1 MLTFKTLPRKNVNK
15 IMDYVR
21 LNKEK
26 TCDYSHGAIFMWY
39 DHFRYEYAIYN
50 DMLILKVGD
59 KNSPTF
65 FPPLGN
71 GDFFDAVSQIEK
83 YCIEKEFPIKFSF
96 LSKST
101 ADKLLE
107 RYKEYSV
114 LSGFNRDFSDYVYNY
129 DDVKNFKG
137 KKYNGQ
143 RNHINN
149 FKKAYPNYQ
158 YNNIERKD
166 VPMLIEFLKE
176 YKKDHKKMKG
186 IEKNEYLNTVKLV
199 ENYNPKNFVG
209 GYIQVDGKTV
219 AMSIGEYVGE
229 TLIIH
234 VEKALVGYKGV
245 YPTTF
250 NEFVKHVEKDGVIYV
265 NREDDS
271 GDLGL
276 RTSKMQYRPCFM
288 IDKHYVKLNSFMKEF
303 KKPTLKGELVTLSPI
318 KKTDAKNYYKLNV
331 AVKNNKMWGFDYKK
345 FNKNPTED
353 YFYKLQRDDFK
364 NKFNLCLAIREN
376 SSPDLIGEVILYKFD
391 KQGNVEVG
399 IRLFKKYQQKGY
411 AKESLRL
418 ISAFVKEKLNL
429 KIKARCFKN
438 NYQSKKL
445 FENNGFILNAEDEK
459 YFYFE
464 KI

>member
-1 MLTFKTLPRKNVNK
+1 MLKFKSLPRKSVNK

-26 TCDYSHGAIFMWY
+26 TCDYSKGVIFMWHDY
-39 DHFRYEYAIYN
+39 FRYEYAIHK

-59 KNSPTF
+59 KNAPTF

-71 GDFFDAVSQIEK
+71 GDFWEAVKEIEN
-83 YCIEKEFPIKFSF
+83 YCIENELRIRFAF
-96 LSKST
+96 LSKPT
-101 ADKLLE
+101 ADVLLE
-107 RYKEYSV
+107 RYNGYAV
-114 LSGFNRDFSDYVYNY
+114 TSGYNRDFSDYIYSY
-129 DDVKNFKG
+129 EDVKTFKG

-158 YNNIERKD
+158 YKNITKKD
-166 VPMLIEFLKE
+166 IPLLVEFLKT
-176 YKKDHKKMKG
+176 YKKQHKKMRS

-199 ENYNPKNFVG
+199 ENYTPKDFVG
-209 GYIQVDGKTV
+209 GYLQVDSKIV
-219 AMSIGEYVGE
+219 AFSIGEYIGD

-234 VEKALVGYKGV
+234 VEKALVEYKGV
-245 YPTTF
+245 YPTMF
-250 NEFVKHVEKDGVIYV
+250 NEFVKHSEKDGVIYV

-276 RTSKMQYRPCFM
+276 RTSKMQYRPILM
-288 IDKHYVKLNSFMKEF
+288 ADKYYVSLNSFMRDF
-303 KKPTLKGELVTLSPI
+303 KKPTLKGNKVNLSPI
-318 KKTDAKNYYKLNV
+318 KKADALNYYKLNV

-345 FNKNPTED
+345 YKQNPTKD
-353 YFYKLQRDDFK
+353 YFYKLQSDDFK

-376 SSPDLIGEVILYKFD
+376 GKSDLIGEVILYKFGLD
-391 KQGNVEVG
+391 GFVEVG
-399 IRLFKKYQQKGY
+399 IRLFKKYQNKGY
-411 AKESLRL
+411 SKESINL
-418 ISAFVKEKLNL
+418 ISEFALKELGLKL
-429 KIKARCFKN
+429 KARCYKQN
-438 NYQSKKL
+438 LISKKL
-445 FENNGFILNAEDEK
+445 FIGSGFILTAENDK